1 MEHGQGRGQRVDS
14 REGGGWREWKMEW
27 TVKRVEGGQGRG
39 WRTDSG
45 KDRRWITERTG

>member
-1 MEHGQGRGQRVDS
+1 
-14 REGGGWREWKMEW
+14 MEW